1 MATLSKDAQNSRNIL
16 SRSLV
21 VMARKA
27 KDTVRADVQR
37 LVASVQVSNSALDST
52 GDSAEVDRLVDA
64 ILNGSQNSADCNS
77 SRLRSVSEYFT
88 TRKSVHAGVAIDIL
102 MEPIEH
108 ATNGCL
114 GRSTSIFL
122 AKSSLDEAEKQKHMD
137 KPSS

>member
-21 VMARKA
+21 VMARKT
-27 KDTVRADVQR
+27 KDTIRADIQR

-64 ILNGSQNSADCNS
+64 VLNGSQNSADCNS

-88 TRKSVHAGVAIDIL
+88 TQKCVHSGVAIEIL

-108 ATNGCL
+108 ATHL

-122 AKSSLDEAEKQKHMD
+122 AKSSLDEAEKQKHID